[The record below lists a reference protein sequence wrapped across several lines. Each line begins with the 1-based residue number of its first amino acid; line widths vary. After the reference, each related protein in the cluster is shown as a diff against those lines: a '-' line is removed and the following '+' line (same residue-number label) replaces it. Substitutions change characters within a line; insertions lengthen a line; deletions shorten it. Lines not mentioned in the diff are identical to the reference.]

1 MDKYIGIDVHAA
13 SCTIAV
19 VDARGRQVG
28 SHVVATNGQEIV
40 ECLRAIPGQ
49 RHVCFEEGTQSGW
62 LYEVLE
68 PHAVEVVVAG
78 VGAISRGAKDD
89 QRDAFALAEDLR
101 LGAIKTRV
109 FKGGGPYKALR
120 ELARTHRMVVRD
132 VVRGKNRIKSMY
144 RSRGVAVAGQSVYS
158 SAGRKAWQE
167 QLPEAYRK
175 PLGTLYAE
183 LDALEEVRNDAE
195 KALVQEARK
204 FPITKLLT
212 TCPGLGPIRAAQIVP
227 IVVSPHR
234 FRTKR
239 QFWSYCGLGIV
250 MRSSA
255 DWLRDKNGQWQRAQV
270 QQTRGLNRTHNHH
283 LKAIFKGAA
292 TTVITQH
299 PDEPLNAAY
308 QRWLAAGTK
317 PNLAKVSLARKIAAI
332 ALTMW
337 KTEEEYD
344 PSKHSKLVSP

>member
-19 VDARGRQVG
+19 VDAHGKRAGL
-28 SHVVATNGQEIV
+28 HVVATNGQEIV

-49 RHVCFEEGTQSGW
+49 KHVCFEEGTQSGW

-78 VGAISRGAKDD
+78 VAGSRGPKDD
-89 QRDAFALAEDLR
+89 KRDAFGLAEDFR

-109 FKGGGPYKALR
+109 FKSGGPFKSLR

-132 VVRGKNRIKSMY
+132 VVRTKNRIKSVY
-144 RSRGVAVAGQSVYS
+144 RSRGVPVAGQSVYS
-158 SAGRKAWQE
+158 SAGREQWQE
-167 QLPEAYRK
+167 RLPEAYRA
-175 PLGTLYAE
+175 PLRTLYAE
-183 LDALEEVRNDAE
+183 LDALQEVRNDAE
-195 KALVQEARK
+195 KALVHEARK
-204 FPITKLLT
+204 FPITKLLA
-212 TCPGLGPIRAAQIVP
+212 TCPGLGPIRAAQLVP

-250 MRSSA
+250 MRSTS
-255 DWLRDKNGQWQRAQV
+255 DWLRDKTGQWQRAQV
-270 QQTRGLNRTHNHH
+270 QQTRGLNLTHNHH

-308 QRWLAAGTK
+308 QHWLAAGTK

-332 ALTMW
+332 ALVMW
-337 KTEEEYD
+337 KTEKEYD
-344 PSKHSKLVSP
+344 SSKHSKTVSP